1 MATNEHSCKS
11 TLGDGLDAGHMAL
24 DKLDVLLE
32 DLGRVEVRLGRLR
45 QVGWLRQRQTQR
57 IETVVAQ
64 SRDVERRLLH
74 ARSRS
79 LLGRW
84 WKKEREMNI
93 VYHKL
98 VVQLQE
104 ALERRLVTA
113 YHPIARHK
121 QGHT

>member
-1 MATNEHSCKS
+1 
-11 TLGDGLDAGHMAL
+11 MAL

-57 IETVVAQ
+57 IETIVAQ

-79 LLGRW
+79 PLGRRW
-84 WKKEREMNI
+84 WKKEREINI
-93 VYHKL
+93 VHHKL
-98 VVQLQE
+98 
-104 ALERRLVTA
+104 
-113 YHPIARHK
+113 
-121 QGHT
+121 QGQ